1 MDRNDKDLLILGG
14 GAAGGTAAVVAAE
27 KMRQAS
33 IAAQKQRDLA
43 ARAKVLVNGE
53 RSPAKPP
60 LDFKINGVV
69 YPKSS
74 AMSLAPENTVEI
86 PAPSKGVV
94 MPKVNVGGSLPPAS
108 TTTPT
113 VESIPYVSRT
123 VPPDYNPLAKPA
135 PSAPAPS
142 APAPSAPAPSAP
154 TTPPSVG
161 AVPSKVMRF
170 LAGGAV
176 PTLAGNFASTL
187 NDPAVRTG
195 TLQAASDKQIQQ
207 LAEDDPVG
215 AQITFGKDRVTQ
227 AMAAPPKTI
236 TTVTYGKRSTEGFRP
251 HSTPK
256 STKPTPTP
264 AAPATLQTSAEKFK
278 SDQAVLGREDLNAPG
293 QTESGTYRGTN
304 TPTNEA
310 SSAFRNQRQSVY
322 NDAQTNVMAAQDAA
336 SRAQEE
342 QRLSGGRINNTA
354 EAAQRLKAAEAANE
368 TARQRVVSGQGPLE
382 QVIYARENGRASG
395 IREVG
400 ASRGYLSGADTDA
413 EAARNLKARAEQDQ
427 AARFMVDSMNRG
439 AEAERDTRAARLGV
453 SRGVLDR
460 MEGRDTPAGR
470 ASLAGQ
476 TAPDTSAPGV
486 WDRPGDGF
494 GDAQMREAQFNSLL
508 DEAGNQK
515 GLGSKRRA
523 AAKLQAAAMQLQPGI
538 SAVEADTANRKGL
551 SDQQT
556 AQINALAEQQKAQM
570 QEAGQ
575 DRRVRMN
582 QEGQLMN
589 TDLSNRWGAERDV
602 RKEQASADIKGA
614 ELFMGG
620 QKEVNDLWNKAFFGD
635 GKTPPLTTP
644 SEVQSV
650 LNNLD
655 PSFLA
660 SRKAG
665 TVEDL
670 ARLRNGQFRS
680 ADEVRKVLALVQDYK
695 RSQPAWYNPFGSPAD
710 VNDLLLGTPGAR
722 AQYQATQPQ

>member
-1 MDRNDKDLLILGG
+1 MDQTDKDLLILGG
-14 GAAGGTAAVVAAE
+14 GTVGGVAAVTAAE

-43 ARAKVLVNGE
+43 ARAKVLINGE
-53 RSPAKPP
+53 ISPAKPP
-60 LDFKINGVV
+60 LDFKTSGVV
-69 YPKSS
+69 YPKST

-94 MPKVNVGGSLPPAS
+94 TPKVNVGGSLPPAS

-123 VPPDYNPLAKPA
+123 VPPDYNPLAKPDYNPLA
-135 PSAPAPS
+135 K
-142 APAPSAPAPSAP
+142 PAPSAP

-161 AVPSKVMRF
+161 TALSKTMRF

-187 NDPAVRTG
+187 NDPAVRAG
-195 TLQAASDKQIQQ
+195 TLQAASDQQIQQ

-236 TTVTYGKRSTEGFRP
+236 TTVTHGKRSTEGFRP
-251 HSTPK
+251 PSTPK
-256 STKPTPTP
+256 STKPAPTP
-264 AAPATLQTSAEKFK
+264 AAPAAPQTPAEKFK
-278 SDQAVLGREDLNAPG
+278 SDQAVFGREDLNILG
-293 QTESGTYRGTN
+293 QTGSGTYRGTN

-322 NDAQTNVMAAQDAA
+322 NDAQTNVMTAQDAA

-354 EAAQRLKAAEAANE
+354 EAARRLKAAEEANE
-368 TARQRVVSGQGPLE
+368 TARQRVASGQGPLE

-400 ASRGYLSGADTDA
+400 APRGYLSGADTDA
-413 EAARNLKARAEQDQ
+413 EAARNLQARAEQDQ
-427 AARFMVDSMNRG
+427 AARFMVESMNRG

-470 ASLAGQ
+470 ASLAAQ
-476 TAPDTSAPGV
+476 TAPDTSTPGV
-486 WDRPGDGF
+486 WDRSGDGF
-494 GDAQMREAQFNSLL
+494 GDAQMREAKFNSLL

-515 GLGSKRRA
+515 GFGSKRRA
-523 AAKLQAAAMQLQPGI
+523 VAKLQAAAQMLQPGI
-538 SAVEADTANRKGL
+538 SAVEADTANRKALG
-551 SDQQT
+551 DHQT

-575 DRRVRMN
+575 DRRARLN

-589 TDLSNRWGAERDV
+589 TDLSNRWGAKRDAL
-602 RKEQASADIKGA
+602 KEQEATDREGA
-614 ELFMGG
+614 KLFMGG
-620 QKEVNDLWNKAFFGD
+620 QKEVNDFMNKAFFGD
-635 GKTPPLTTP
+635 GKTPPMVSP
-644 SEVQSV
+644 QSFKAM
-650 LNNLD
+650 LDQLD
-655 PSFLA
+655 PA
-660 SRKAG
+660 AINAAG
-665 TVEDL
+665 GGNAEDI
-670 ARLRNGQFRS
+670 AAIRAGRIPDVGTAQRLVAIAQNIQ
-680 ADEVRKVLALVQDYK
+680 QN
-695 RSQPAWYNPFGSPAD
+695 NPGWFTSLFGSEAPNA
-710 VNDLLLGTPGAR
+710 NDLYINQPGYMKKR
-722 AQYQATQPQ
+722 QAQ